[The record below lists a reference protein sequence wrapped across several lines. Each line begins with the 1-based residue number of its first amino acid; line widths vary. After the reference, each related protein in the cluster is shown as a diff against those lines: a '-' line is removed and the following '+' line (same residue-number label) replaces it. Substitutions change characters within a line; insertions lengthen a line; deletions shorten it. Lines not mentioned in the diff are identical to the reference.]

1 MPALLQ
7 AISMRPNTLTHRSIM
22 ALTDSAL
29 VTVAS
34 YSSIVGLLPSLSIRA
49 AVLSSLVRDRSIR
62 KSFWQPLRANSRA
75 QVCPMPGTWW
85 SAGWRHL
92 DRSLRAMSQ
101 YLKLLR

>member
-49 AVLSSLVRDRSIR
+49 AV
-62 KSFWQPLRANSRA
+62 
-75 QVCPMPGTWW
+75 
-85 SAGWRHL
+85 
-92 DRSLRAMSQ
+92 
-101 YLKLLR
+101 